1 MNLNFYDA
9 LDEQMIHTL
18 HFPSQPIGQTV
29 PAEIEL
35 HLWNRKDKV
44 CNWTATDIEI
54 CVKTAS
60 DLSTGDTDI
69 NGQEIVTEALI
80 EAKSN
85 GVVGTGIIDDGQTS
99 FTPLNA
105 TGTFLIGDIPVNTAR
120 KIFFRLKSIS
130 GNSTEKALF
139 LINLLYNYLRKTVFK
154 LTEIQSENLFIGEYF
169 IGEEFI

>member
-18 HFPSQPIGQTV
+18 HFPAQPIGQTA

-35 HLWNRKDKV
+35 HLWNRKNKV
-44 CNWTATDIEI
+44 CNWTATDIE
-54 CVKTAS
+54 
-60 DLSTGDTDI
+60 LSTSTATDVIAGDTDI
-69 NGQEIVTEALI
+69 NGQEVVAENLI

-85 GVVGTGIIDDGQTS
+85 GVVGTGIIDDNQSS
-99 FTPLNA
+99 FTPIGGVTTLS
-105 TGTFLIGDIPVNTAR
+105 IGDIPVNTAR

-154 LTEIQSENLFIGEYF
+154 MTVITSENLFIGEDF
-169 IGEEFI
+169 IGEFL